1 MKYLLLG
8 GVITLVVVVVDLVV
22 VIIGWCD
29 VGECDDECEV
39 GVVVVSPDSVG
50 CVWGVV
56 VGEGATIDWNKKC
69 SYWIIYYNDRI
80 IFLINNSMYKNHFCA
95 YHRTCS

>member
-29 VGECDDECEV
+29 VGECDDEWEV

-56 VGEGATIDWNKKC
+56 VGEGATMDWNKK
-69 SYWIIYYNDRI
+69 
-80 IFLINNSMYKNHFCA
+80 IFFLDYLLQWQNSIFTK
-95 YHRTCS
+95 

>member
-1 MKYLLLG
+1 LLKEQKNNYAMKYLLLG

-50 CVWGVV
+50 CV
-56 VGEGATIDWNKKC
+56 
-69 SYWIIYYNDRI
+69 
-80 IFLINNSMYKNHFCA
+80 
-95 YHRTCS
+95 

>member
-1 MKYLLLG
+1 MLKEQKNNYAMKYLLLG

-56 VGEGATIDWNKKC
+56 VGEGGTIDWSKKMFLLN
-69 SYWIIYYNDRI
+69 YLLQWQNN
-80 IFLINNSMYKNHFCA
+80 IFTK
-95 YHRTCS
+95 